1 MRRALI
7 AFACLLCWFPILVQ
21 AIRLV
26 SDVDAKHSI
35 ELFRSSGQVSEQL
48 VVSIFALMVIVT
60 TGTVIIEVVRLIAL
74 HGLRDAIRQAGGRT
88 LTGLVL
94 LGIASIMNVVR
105 GNPVEREDNGSH
117 TQSLALEQVTAGL
130 SAALIL
136 NGIRE
141 ARRRQIM
148 LAVGDDVPAKLS
160 EQSMETAM
168 LLVSAQGR
176 QLEVSGEL
184 HAKVSRLC
192 DEVMKYESLNATALP
207 CSQWRVIVRL
217 YGFPLVEDSDGAV
230 AEFRK
235 ARALELMSWL
245 VLNRDRMRRSA
256 ARTAMWEM
264 NCTDATFST
273 VVSDLRRSLSC
284 LVSSPSEELL
294 PITFSDELPL
304 SGTVC
309 SDFDLLIH
317 HHRQFRMEPVK
328 HRDDVVTLLRGV
340 RDLPFAGTSY
350 LWPDLDGST
359 TRLVVTAVSAAQD
372 LATWALEA
380 GDPEAL
386 MVSTTAGLRLLPG
399 DEQLLKLQRSTLAS
413 R

>member
-1 MRRALI
+1 M
-7 AFACLLCWFPILVQ
+7 
-21 AIRLV
+21 
-26 SDVDAKHSI
+26 
-35 ELFRSSGQVSEQL
+35 
-48 VVSIFALMVIVT
+48 
-60 TGTVIIEVVRLIAL
+60 
-74 HGLRDAIRQAGGRT
+74 
-88 LTGLVL
+88 
-94 LGIASIMNVVR
+94 
-105 GNPVEREDNGSH
+105 
-117 TQSLALEQVTAGL
+117 
-130 SAALIL
+130 
-136 NGIRE
+136 
-141 ARRRQIM
+141 
-148 LAVGDDVPAKLS
+148 
-160 EQSMETAM
+160 
-168 LLVSAQGR
+168 
-176 QLEVSGEL
+176 
-184 HAKVSRLC
+184 
-192 DEVMKYESLNATALP
+192 
-207 CSQWRVIVRL
+207 
-217 YGFPLVEDSDGAV
+217 EDSDGAV

-380 GDPEAL
+380 GDPEI
-386 MVSTTAGLRLLPG
+386 GR
-399 DEQLLKLQRSTLAS
+399 AS
-413 R
+413 CRERV